1 MQKEEHDKERLRL
14 RKENEN
20 LTKEV
25 EKLKADRCADAEEL
39 VYLRWINACL
49 RYELRNYQPP
59 PGKEVARDL
68 SKSLSP
74 RSEQKAKQLIV
85 EYANSED
92 NGDKEPSSIVDFDL
106 LSWPSSQPSYLTD
119 SSGSPSP
126 GKKQY
131 TKKIK
136 FFGTLRKLIRGKRET
151 SRIPRS
157 LSVDNLATKY
167 SSFESSVSP
176 GPTTSSQGSSVGRQP
191 LSSLAEEDSTDIEM
205 SCGSTRSS
213 PLDYR
218 PKRKGKDEQTSE
230 LAKYA
235 EVLRDAERLVMAQK
249 SASIS

>member
-1 MQKEEHDKERLRL
+1 MQKEKNDKERLCL
-14 RKENEN
+14 REESEN
-20 LTKEV
+20 LAKEV

-59 PGKEVARDL
+59 PGKEAARDL

-74 RSEQKAKQLIV
+74 RSKQKAKQLIL

-106 LSWPSSQPSYLTD
+106 RSWPSSQPSYLTD
-119 SSGSPSP
+119 SSGSTSP
-126 GKKQY
+126 GQKQY
-131 TKKIK
+131 TRKIK
-136 FFGTLRKLIRGKRET
+136 FFSRLRKLIRGKRET
-151 SRIPRS
+151 PRIPRS
-157 LSVDNLATKY
+157 LSVD
-167 SSFESSVSP
+167 SFDSSVTL
-176 GPTTSSQGSSVGRQP
+176 GPTILSQNSNGSPVGPQP
-191 LSSLAEEDSTDIEM
+191 LSSLEEEDSRDIEM
-205 SCGSTRSS
+205 SSDSTRSS

-218 PKRKGKDEQTSE
+218 PTRKAKDEQTSE

-235 EVLRDAERLVMAQK
+235 EVLRDTERLVMVQK